1 MTDFY
6 LYITGFAFILFT
18 ASCFA
23 LDNAKRAA
31 FLSRYRLPWTPQ
43 TSPPLKARQE
53 AATLPPGQEYKHT
66 FPPSRRP
73 ALASLADSRVSVG
86 GASVKGLVEGGR
98 DSNQYKCLPDKQNVL
113 APQYKT
119 YSTPTGFTVEDIE
132 TLGNFPDYATLS
144 GVPLPAAYANFDV
157 KTALPR
163 PYRPVRWE
171 YHQTMCKSFSLL
183 RLLILLVPSCTYI
196 ND

>member
-43 TSPPLKARQE
+43 TSPPLKTRQDG
-53 AATLPPGQEYKHT
+53 ATLPPGQEYKHT
-66 FPPSRRP
+66 FPPSRRS
-73 ALASLADSRVSVG
+73 ALADLTDSRISAG
-86 GASVKGLVEGGR
+86 GTLVKGHVERAHGN
-98 DSNQYKCLPDKQNVL
+98 DKYKCLPDKQNVL

-183 RLLILLVPSCTYI
+183 RLLILLVPSYTNI